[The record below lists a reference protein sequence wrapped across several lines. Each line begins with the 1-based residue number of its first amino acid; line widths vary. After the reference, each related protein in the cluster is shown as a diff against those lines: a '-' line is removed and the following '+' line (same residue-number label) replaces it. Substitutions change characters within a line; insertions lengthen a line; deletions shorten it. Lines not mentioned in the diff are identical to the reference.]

1 MSSGPISEATGTL
14 QGDPQI
20 PGAWYDQIVNYL
32 ETLISS
38 YQVSVALARLAF
50 LKVRRPTSE
59 RNPDRY
65 TVKRRLY
72 RLATQLLVVEL
83 HERVRVHDAG
93 IRLSPQAVEH
103 MPARPRNALLLYVE
117 KGYTFRQIARELH
130 IRPSTAQVR
139 ISLAR
144 SWLQE
149 HYFIPDPE
157 FLI

>member
-1 MSSGPISEATGTL
+1 MSSGLISETTGTL
-14 QGDPQI
+14 QVDPQI

-38 YQVSVALARLAF
+38 YQVSVTLARLAF
-50 LKVRRPTSE
+50 LKARRPTSE

-93 IRLSPQAVEH
+93 IPLSPQSVES
-103 MPARPRNALLLYVE
+103 MPARLRNALLLYVE

-149 HYFIPDPE
+149 HYFIADPE

>member
-1 MSSGPISEATGTL
+1 MSSGLISEATGTL

-38 YQVSVALARLAF
+38 C
-50 LKVRRPTSE
+50 
-59 RNPDRY
+59 
-65 TVKRRLY
+65 
-72 RLATQLLVVEL
+72 
-83 HERVRVHDAG
+83 
-93 IRLSPQAVEH
+93 
-103 MPARPRNALLLYVE
+103 NALLLYVE

-130 IRPSTAQVR
+130 IGPSTAQVR